1 MNKCDNITPCGP
13 YLPCL
18 KEGEHAYNL
27 TPEALS
33 AIVRKAYHDG
43 YQFAK
48 SIYYSASRTALSASA
63 EIAKETNHGTY

>member
-1 MNKCDNITPCGP
+1 MNDTKMPGGP

-18 KEGEHAYNL
+18 KEGESTYTF

-33 AIVRKAYHDG
+33 ALVRKAYHDG

-48 SIYYSASRTALSASA
+48 SIYYISNPNK
-63 EIAKETNHGTY
+63 EIDYGEN

>member
-1 MNKCDNITPCGP
+1 MNNILAAGP

-18 KEGEHAYNL
+18 KEGESTYTL

-48 SIYYSASRTALSASA
+48 GIYNTTASDKWDAV
-63 EIAKETNHGTY
+63 KETNHGTH

>member
-1 MNKCDNITPCGP
+1 MNNRSDSDVMPGGP

-18 KEGEHAYNL
+18 KEGESTYNF

-33 AIVRKAYHDG
+33 ALLRKAYHDG

-48 SIYYSASRTALSASA
+48 SIYYTPL
-63 EIAKETNHGTY
+63 KETDYGS

>member
-1 MNKCDNITPCGP
+1 MNKCDNVMPCGP

-18 KEGEHAYNL
+18 KEDEHTYNL

-33 AIVRKAYHDG
+33 AIVRKAYYDG

-48 SIYYSASRTALSASA
+48 SIYNTRAATSSWDAV
-63 EIAKETNHGTY
+63 KETNHGTN